1 MNPTQPILG
10 RFQLIEPLAQGGMAS
25 VWRAV
30 HREQGVAAAV
40 KVLTRRFAGKDK
52 AEALRAEIRAV
63 ALLDHPRI
71 VTVFDQG
78 EVDARAAKSSGGLLA
93 EGSPW
98 LALELVEGGTLATL
112 YKGLD
117 WRMLNTVLVQLLEA
131 LAHAHAA
138 GVIHRDIKLANVLVS
153 SHTAG
158 IKLTDFGI
166 SYALGSHEDGEI
178 DGAMHAG
185 TPRYMAP
192 EQLFGR
198 VGEQG
203 PWTDLY
209 AVGVLAWRMAT
220 GITPFPD
227 DYDQSAL
234 AKSRGELAD
243 FHPRFPVPE
252 GFPGWCARMM
262 SPYPA
267 DRFTTAADAMW
278 SLRKVGPVP
287 FDDPATGPTTLS
299 ADSSLPPP
307 MSLKQ
312 PPPTPAPLPRDWRT
326 NASWQRPVE
335 LVGCGL
341 RLFGLRGMRMVGR
354 QAFRDR
360 LWDALS
366 AVHADHRPRVIVLR
380 GPSGYGK
387 SSLAQWI
394 GRRAEEVGGGVSLR
408 TSWTDE
414 NFAGLPGLVG
424 RKLRCITGDS
434 TVVRAQIAA
443 HLRRARDTSPMEA
456 RLLLQLLAPLE
467 ARKKGEQAEL
477 GQEERFELVT
487 RSLQRF
493 ASERPLI
500 VHFDDA
506 HANPDAFTYPLS
518 LLDRPDAPPA
528 LFVLTVQEEALAEH
542 HSARAALGGLAS
554 HDRVQIIEVGAL
566 PLEDQVD
573 FVRGLLRL
581 EPGLAARVAKR
592 TEGNPLFASQLL
604 DDWVSR
610 DLLELSV
617 DGFRLRNALEA
628 SLPNTLTEV
637 WHDRVEALL
646 DATHPHFRVPLEIA
660 ACIGSAVDVA
670 EWREVCEHAGWDAPD
685 SLIDELLARHLAT
698 LDGDGQWRFVHGMLR
713 EAILKSCAKAGR
725 MQTHHRAIADC
736 LARSGGA
743 AVRIGRHLLQAHAG
757 AEAIDPLEEGAE
769 QATAN
774 GDYNEALALL
784 RARAALM
791 RQVGIPRSDERWG
804 RGAIAQAELLARLD
818 RWSEAESLAQQVSTE
833 ARDFDWPRVEV
844 EALMLLVENRPATD
858 LKRARRLLDRAYQ
871 VAVQPGNEDTLAPVC
886 LLASQVAR
894 RSGDLDGALVS
905 AKQALSHILS
915 HGGLRRSRCEVDIA
929 HTLIKLGRVDEAARH
944 VKRAEQLA
952 ERQDSRFDAA
962 VCAYLRASIGRT
974 RGDLDAA
981 ARGYRDATDRFSV
994 LGDANAW
1001 AMRAHLGLV
1010 LAEQGKT
1017 DQAQTLFRA
1026 VFRSPTQVGDLLAHL
1041 GSMLTTA
1048 DDVDQRAFAEHVLA
1062 VKRYVQRGWCD
1073 PLVARF
1079 VEMAATR
1086 AKKAGFM
1093 KRAKLLMALSHH
1105 QRKRLPP
1112 MASASA

>member
-1 MNPTQPILG
+1 MSHTHPILG
-10 RFQLIEPLAQGGMAS
+10 RFQLVEPLAQGGMAS

-30 HREQGVAAAV
+30 HREQGIEAAV
-40 KVLTRRFAGKDK
+40 KVLTRRFADKDK

-71 VTVFDQG
+71 VTIFDQG
-78 EVDARAAKSSGGLLA
+78 EVDARAARASGGQLK

-98 LALELVEGGTLATL
+98 LALELVEGGTLANL

-117 WRMLNTVLVQLLEA
+117 WRTLNTVIVQLLEA

-153 SHTAG
+153 SETAG

-166 SYALGSHEDGEI
+166 SYALGSHEEGEI
-178 DGAMHAG
+178 EGAMHAG

-198 VGEQG
+198 ISEQG

-220 GITPFPD
+220 GTTPFPD
-227 DYDQSAL
+227 DYDEAAL
-234 AKSRGELAD
+234 AKSRGELTP
-243 FHPRFPVPE
+243 FHPRFPMPE

-262 SPYPA
+262 AAYPA
-267 DRFTTAADAMW
+267 DRFTTAADALH
-278 SLRKVGPVP
+278 SLRRVGPVP
-287 FDDPATGPTTLS
+287 FADPATGPTIR
-299 ADSSLPPP
+299 AEDCSLPPA
-307 MSLKQ
+307 MQ
-312 PPPTPAPLPRDWRT
+312 IRMPPPTPAPIPRDWRT
-326 NASWQRPVE
+326 PTTWQRPVE

-341 RLFGLRGMRMVGR
+341 RLFGLRGLRMVGR
-354 QAFRDR
+354 QQYRDQ
-360 LWDALS
+360 LWTTLNH
-366 AVHADHRPRVIVLR
+366 VHADRRPRVVVLR
-380 GPSGYGK
+380 GPAGYGK
-387 SSLAQWI
+387 SSLAHWL

-414 NFAGLPGLVG
+414 SFAGLPGLVA
-424 RKLRCITGDS
+424 RKLRCMTADA
-434 TVVRAQIAA
+434 TVVRTQIAS
-443 HLRRARDTSPMEA
+443 HLRRHRDTSPLEA
-456 RLLLQLLAPLE
+456 RLLLHLLAPHE
-467 ARKKGEQAEL
+467 ARKKGDLGEL
-477 GQEERFELVT
+477 VQDERFEMVT
-487 RSLQRF
+487 RAITRF
-493 ASERPLI
+493 ATERPTV

-506 HANPDAFTYPLS
+506 HANPDAFAYPLTV
-518 LLDRPDAPPA
+518 LDRPDAPAA
-528 LFVLTVQEEALAEH
+528 LFLLTVQEEALAENPT
-542 HSARAALGGLAS
+542 AQAALAELVA
-554 HDRVQIIEVGAL
+554 HERCEVVEIGAL

-581 EPGLAARVAKR
+581 EPGLAARVARR

-617 DGFRLRNALEA
+617 DGFRLRNPLEA

-646 DATHPHFRVPLEIA
+646 EATEAHFRVPLEIA
-660 ACIGSAVDVA
+660 ACMGSAIDIR
-670 EWREVCEHAGWDAPD
+670 EWREICEHAGWEAPEP
-685 SLIDELLARHLAT
+685 LVEELLDRHLAS
-698 LDGDGQWRFVHGMLR
+698 LDGDQLRFVHGMLR
-713 EAILKSCAKAGR
+713 EAILKSCARAGR
-725 MQTHHRAIADC
+725 MQSHHRSIADV

-743 AVRIGRHLLQAHAG
+743 AVRVGRHLLQAHAG
-757 AEAIDPLEEGAE
+757 AEAIDPLEAGAE

-774 GDYNEALALL
+774 GDYNEALSLL
-784 RARAALM
+784 RARTALM

-804 RGAIAQAELLARLD
+804 RGWIAQIELLARLD
-818 RWSEAESLAQQVSTE
+818 RWGEAETLAQQALNE
-833 ARDFDWPRVEV
+833 ARDNDWPRVEV
-844 EALMLLVENRPATD
+844 EALMLLVENRAATD
-858 LKRARRLLDRAYQ
+858 LKRARRLLDRAYE

-894 RSGDLDGALVS
+894 RSGDLGKALTH
-905 AKQALSHILS
+905 AKQALSHLLS
-915 HGGLRRSRCEVDIA
+915 HGGLRRSRCEVEIA
-929 HTLIKLGRVDEAARH
+929 HTLIKLGRVHEASRH
-944 VKRAEQLA
+944 VRRAEQLA
-952 ERQDSRFDAA
+952 IRHENRFDAA
-962 VCAYLRASIGRT
+962 VCAYLRASIGRE

-994 LGDANAW
+994 LGDANSW

-1010 LAEQGKT
+1010 LAEKGQI
-1017 DQAQTLFRA
+1017 DQARSLFDA
-1026 VFRSPTQVGDLLAHL
+1026 VFQSQSQVGDLLAHV
-1041 GSMLTTA
+1041 GSILTTS
-1048 DDVDQRAFAEHVLA
+1048 DDVDTRAFIEHFEA

-1079 VEMAATR
+1079 VEMAASR
-1086 AKKAGFM
+1086 AARAGFA
-1093 KRAKLLMALSHH
+1093 KRAKALLALSHH

-1112 MASASA
+1112 PASASA